1 MHFVQRSLKPLIV
14 KPIRLF
20 QVAPGLLLAATAA
33 AAPESQPLADGLTR
47 TLVAREPLLK
57 NPVVVSVDVDGSVYV
72 AETARRLA
80 ADLDIREFK
89 QWIPQTLA
97 LTSVEDRLALYR
109 KELVPGKTWPK
120 TSLKDRNGDG
130 VVDIKDLTT
139 ISEKI
144 HRLTDTD
151 GDGMMDKSVVFA
163 EGFNTEVT
171 GIAAGVMAW
180 RGDVYASIIPDLW
193 KLRDT
198 TGKGVADKREKLLTG
213 FGVHVAYAGHDMHG
227 LVLGPDGKIYWTIGD
242 KGVNV
247 VSKEGKRWAA
257 PNTGSVLRCNPDG
270 TGFEI
275 FARGI
280 RNVQQIAFDD
290 YGNIFGV
297 DNDSDAKGEKER
309 FVYIAE
315 DSDTGWRCY
324 YQYRGSDYNPW
335 MAESISVPSGKD
347 QPAYIIPPLC
357 NYFDGPSGFARD
369 PGTALNERHRGAF
382 FMTGF
387 PAGLLYAF
395 KAEPQG
401 AGFRMTDSHVVDK
414 GPAYVGCNF
423 GPDGALYLADWAGGY
438 PLKEKGAVWKIDD
451 PKAKDS
457 PMRRE
462 VAGLLK
468 SGPTKISDAEL
479 VKRLKHPDQRV
490 RSDAHVEL
498 AKRPT
503 GVTMLQKAASAWKE
517 EPLACTH
524 ALWGLT
530 QAKLFSQ
537 PLLTELLAAKAE
549 HTREQAAKWAGETA
563 GKPVPELV
571 PLLKD
576 SSAMVRYRAAV
587 AIGKLGM
594 TDAADAVIAMLVEN
608 ANRDHYLRHAGVLA
622 LAGMKPEA
630 VVKAAKHSSPAVRLA
645 AAVVYRRIASPDAAA
660 LLSDKDPAVA
670 SEAAHAIYD
679 DGSIKEALPALAALL
694 ETNPKAPAPAIRR
707 AIATNRVVAD
717 EASALRLAKFAA
729 DGAQAGE
736 LRIAAL
742 AALGSWGVK
751 LELDPVDGRWH
762 PAPAAE
768 PMVARKAFSAVAA
781 KLEHDTNADLAK
793 ASGAAAKA
801 LGVMSD
807 PAQLASDAVDTKLS
821 VDVRLQALAGLKT
834 GNAAE
839 FARLAPTFLKEKAPG
854 LRMGAA
860 NLMGDDPAVVGY
872 ALAVSM
878 SKAVVLEEYQNA
890 IALLGGS
897 SDPKA
902 AEAFAKLL
910 ANAESTPEVQLDLLD
925 AATSPGQ
932 KTAAEEL
939 RGRLAKKGEI
949 GAFLPSLAGGD
960 AARGKLLFEANLAA
974 QCTACHRIG
983 KEGSNVG
990 PPLTEVGKKGRDYIL
1005 ESLVLPQAKIAPGYG
1020 AMTVTK
1026 KDGTVLAGAPKSES
1040 AQAVVMLM
1048 PDGKELSIPTA
1059 DIASKTDAF
1068 SPMPQMG
1075 AILKPAELRDLV
1087 EYLSS
1092 LK

>member
-1 MHFVQRSLKPLIV
+1 M
-14 KPIRLF
+14 KPIRLI
-20 QVAPGLLLAATAA
+20 QITPGLLVAATVT

-57 NPVVVSVDVDGSVYV
+57 NPVVVSVDVDGAVYV

-109 KELVPGKTWPK
+109 RELVLGKTWPK

-130 VVDIKDLTT
+130 VVDIKDLTV

-151 GDGMMDKSVVFA
+151 GDGVMDKSAVFA

-198 TGKGVADKREKLLTG
+198 TGKGVADKREKLLAG

-247 VSKEGKRWAA
+247 VSKDGKRWSA
-257 PNTGSVLRCNPDG
+257 PHEGSVLRCNPDG

-275 FARGI
+275 FARGL

-335 MAESISVPSGKD
+335 MAESISVPAGKD

-357 NYFDGPSGFARD
+357 SYMDGPSGFARD

-395 KAEPQG
+395 KTEPQG

-457 PMRRE
+457 PIRRE

-468 SGPTKISDAEL
+468 AGPGKVSDAEL

-490 RSDAHVEL
+490 RSDAHLEL

-503 GVTMLQKAASAWKE
+503 GVAMLQKAASAWKE

-563 GKPVPELV
+563 GRPVPELV

-594 TDAADAVIAMLVEN
+594 TGAADAVIAMLAEN

-630 VVKAAKHSSPAVRLA
+630 VAKAAQHSSPAVRLA
-645 AAVVYRRIASPDAAA
+645 AAVVYRRLGSQEVAA
-660 LLSDKDPAVA
+660 LLADKDPAVA
-670 SEAAHAIYD
+670 GEAAHAIYD
-679 DGSIKEALPALAALL
+679 DASIKAALPALAELL
-694 ETNPKAPAPAIRR
+694 EKNPKAPAPAIRR
-707 AIATNRVVAD
+707 AIATNRVMAD
-717 EASALRLAKFAA
+717 EASAVRLVKLAA
-729 DGAQAGE
+729 DAAQPVE

-742 AALGSWGVK
+742 SALGSWGVK

-762 PAPAAE
+762 PGPAADAA
-768 PMVARKAFSAVAA
+768 VARKAFSAVAA

-793 ASGAAAKA
+793 AAAAASKA
-801 LGVMSD
+801 LGVVSD
-807 PAQLASDAVDTKLS
+807 PARLAGDAADAKLS
-821 VDVRLQALAGLKT
+821 ADIRLQALAGLKT
-834 GNAAE
+834 GNPAE
-839 FARLAPTFLKEKAPG
+839 FARLAASFLAEKDAG
-854 LRMGAA
+854 LRIGAA
-860 NLMGDDPAVVGY
+860 DLMESGPAVTAY
-872 ALAVSM
+872 ALAAVRD
-878 SKAVVLEEYQNA
+878 SKSLPERQHA
-890 IALLGGS
+890 IALLGRS
-897 SDPKA
+897 TDPKA
-902 AEAFAKLL
+902 AETLAAMLAK
-910 ANAESTPEVQLDLLD
+910 AEDAPELQLDLLD
-925 AATSPGQ
+925 AATAPGP
-932 KTAAEEL
+932 KGAADEL
-939 RGRLAKKGEI
+939 RARLAKKGEI

-960 AARGKLLFEANLAA
+960 AARGKDIYEAHLAA
-974 QCTACHRIG
+974 QCTACHRVG

-1048 PDGKELSIPTA
+1048 PEGKELSIPAA
-1059 DIASKTDAF
+1059 DIASKTDAI
-1068 SPMPQMG
+1068 SPMPPMG
-1075 AILKPAELRDLV
+1075 AILKPGELRDLV